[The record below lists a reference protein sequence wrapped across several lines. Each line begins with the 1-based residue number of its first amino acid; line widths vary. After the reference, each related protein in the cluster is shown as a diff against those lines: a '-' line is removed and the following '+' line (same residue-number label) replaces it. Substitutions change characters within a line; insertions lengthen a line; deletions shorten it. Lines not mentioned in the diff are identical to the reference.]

1 MHEVLKCYDLM
12 IRVQKK
18 VIMRLNLERFS
29 SLFPLEILRF
39 LTPSFEK
46 LLNLW
51 KIFGQRYFYRNFS
64 TVRVRP
70 HETKKVNLLLFAH
83 FGSRWKTVQNPKVD
97 GPKEEKRTVIKINIG
112 LTLLTLLYSHF
123 LKKYSMLFEMDWL

>member
-51 KIFGQRYFYRNFS
+51 KNIWSEIFLSEFFNR
-64 TVRVRP
+64 
-70 HETKKVNLLLFAH
+70 A
-83 FGSRWKTVQNPKVD
+83 GSAARDQKSELIAFCPFWVEVKD
-97 GPKEEKRTVIKINIG
+97 GPKSESGRSKRGKAYGHKN
-112 LTLLTLLYSHF
+112 
-123 LKKYSMLFEMDWL
+123 